1 MDANNAGKEIIIKGK
16 DVKENIS
23 DESANGKGDGQ
34 FLTYS
39 PSRESKL
46 TTMNTTP
53 TWHSST
59 DLYNYY
65 WSVQPR
71 LSTESD
77 SRVGSSPYDIDLI
90 QVRGRVWKDN
100 SRIVDQT
107 DTEHNSADAGVF
119 WQSGCMLCGGQYL
132 GRGNHAYQ
140 DAGLQSYYPITE
152 DTLSVG

>member
-1 MDANNAGKEIIIKGK
+1 MNARETVKVDANNAGKEIIIKGK

-23 DESANGKGDGQ
+23 DEYANGKGDGQ
-34 FLTYS
+34 VLTYS
-39 PSRESKL
+39 PSREGKL
-46 TTMNTTP
+46 TTMSTTP

-107 DTEHNSADAGVF
+107 RSTIVQTLVSFGNLVACYVVGSILEEEITHIK
-119 WQSGCMLCGGQYL
+119 MLVCKVIIQ
-132 GRGNHAYQ
+132 
-140 DAGLQSYYPITE
+140 
-152 DTLSVG
+152 